1 MVKTKV
7 KMSKRKMSMDI
18 DDVINDIN
26 AWLVDEEDV
35 SMEDDL
41 HEL

>member
-18 DDVINDIN
+18 DDAINDIN